1 MAYNVYTHCCVHLTY
16 TQCFIHKCCVHLI
29 HTQCC
34 GPLYREVVYVYLSL
48 EKLLV
53 VTVCLCFHREG
64 IDWADI
70 EWVDNAECLDLV
82 ERVRQP
88 TTSLCIQIIQHSLFL
103 LHTLYNVCI

>member
-1 MAYNVYTHCCVHLTY
+1 MLCTSNSYTVLWS
-16 TQCFIHKCCVHLI
+16 
-29 HTQCC
+29 
-34 GPLYREVVYVYLSL
+34 LYREVVYVYLSL

-82 ERVRQP
+82 ERVRQ
-88 TTSLCIQIIQHSLFL
+88 QL
-103 LHTLYNVCI
+103 LHHCAHTNHSTFSLSPHTV